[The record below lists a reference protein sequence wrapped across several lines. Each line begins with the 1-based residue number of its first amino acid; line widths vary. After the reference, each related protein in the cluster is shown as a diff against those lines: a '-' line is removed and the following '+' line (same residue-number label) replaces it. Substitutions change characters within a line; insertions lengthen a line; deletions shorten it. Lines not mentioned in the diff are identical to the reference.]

1 MCVYRLPLPDYTVG
15 VGSGVANPTLGP
27 TVVHFLHFFHLPP
40 LILSLFLFLFLFLS
54 LFLFLA
60 LSFIRPFLV
69 LLLGSSGRQVKETGL
84 TASSASK
91 HLH

>member
-27 TVVHFLHFFHLPP
+27 TVVHFLHFFDLPP
-40 LILSLFLFLFLFLS
+40 LILS

>member
-15 VGSGVANPTLGP
+15 MGSGVANPTLGP

-40 LILSLFLFLFLFLS
+40 LILSLFLF

>member
-15 VGSGVANPTLGP
+15 MGSGVANPTLGP

-40 LILSLFLFLFLFLS
+40 LILSLFLFLFLFL
-54 LFLFLA
+54 A

-69 LLLGSSGRQVKETGL
+69 LLLGSSGRQVRETGL

>member
-15 VGSGVANPTLGP
+15 MGSGVANPTLGP

-40 LILSLFLFLFLFLS
+40 LILSLFLFLF

>member
-15 VGSGVANPTLGP
+15 MGSGVANPTLGP
-27 TVVHFLHFFHLPP
+27 TVVHFLHFFDLPP
-40 LILSLFLFLFLFLS
+40 LILSLFLS

>member
-40 LILSLFLFLFLFLS
+40 LILSLFLFLFLFL
-54 LFLFLA
+54 A